1 MKEKMTM
8 KHFGKLFIFALW
20 LMTISACDKD
30 NIYYTGPNYV
40 MFTDSLLDMP
50 VTEDDERIF
59 ELTIGATHTSDIDR
73 NFIVDVDMKRTNA
86 IEGYHFDILSR
97 NVTIKAGERTGKIK
111 LKGYY
116 HHMNVEDSLAITLH
130 FVGNEE
136 YSSELYNNWTNVRLY
151 KCMPFNIDDYTGNM
165 RMTCTFPFSTSTVT
179 KFLVT
184 TEKKNDS
191 TLIVKSPFD
200 DSHNLILKFHTA
212 KDNPFDTTIDMTE
225 QIAFTD
231 SYYGEVA
238 MSTID
243 GVDSYYL
250 PSERAFVLILNVFIP
265 KIGSFGN
272 YYYIFEWVTPEQ
284 AEAEKNGI
292 SNPY

>member
-1 MKEKMTM
+1 MKQIYKLLLLAFWLISLTACEKDEI
-8 KHFGKLFIFALW
+8 H
-20 LMTISACDKD
+20 
-30 NIYYTGPNYV
+30 YTGPNYV
-40 MFTDSLLDMP
+40 MFADSLFDMP
-50 VTEDDERIF
+50 VTENEEKTF
-59 ELTIGATHTSDIDR
+59 EVIIGATHTSDIDR
-73 NFIVDVDMKRTNA
+73 TYIVDVDMKRTNA

-97 NVTIKAGERTGKIK
+97 NVTIKAGERTGKVV

-116 HHMNVEDSLAITLH
+116 NHMDVKDSLAVTLR
-130 FVGNEE
+130 FLDNENGFT
-136 YSSELYNNWTNVRLY
+136 ELYNDWANIRLH
-151 KCMPFNIDDYTGNM
+151 KCMPFHINDYTGNM
-165 RMTCTFPFSTSTVT
+165 RLTCTFPFSTTQVT

-184 TEKKNDS
+184 TEQKNDS

-200 DSHNLILKFHTA
+200 DSHDLTLKFHTA
-212 KDNPFDTTIDMTE
+212 KDNPFDTTIEMTE

-250 PSERAFVLILNVFIP
+250 PSDRAFVLILNVFIP
-265 KIGSFGN
+265 KVGSFGD

-292 SNPY
+292 TNPY

>member
-1 MKEKMTM
+1 MKYISK
-8 KHFGKLFIFALW
+8 FFIFALW
-20 LMTISACDKD
+20 LMTVVACDNDK
-30 NIYYTGPNYV
+30 IYFTGPNYV
-40 MFTDSLLDMP
+40 MFADSLLDMP
-50 VTEDDERIF
+50 VTENEELLF
-59 ELTIGATHTSDIDR
+59 EVVIGATHTSNVDR
-73 NFIVDVDMKRTNA
+73 NYIVDVDLKRTNA
-86 IEGYHFDILSR
+86 IEGYHFDIISR
-97 NVTIKAGERTGKIK
+97 NVTIKAGERTTKVL

-116 HHMNVEDSLAITLH
+116 HHMNVEDSLAVTLC
-130 FVGNEE
+130 FLGNEDE
-136 YSSELYNNWTNVRLY
+136 FTELYNDWTNVRLH

-165 RMTCTFPFSTSTVT
+165 RMTCTFPFSTSSVT
-179 KFLVT
+179 TFLVT

-200 DSHNLILKFHTA
+200 DSHNLTLKFHTA
-212 KDNPFDTTIDMTE
+212 KDDPFDTTIDMTE

-238 MSTID
+238 MSNIE

>member
-1 MKEKMTM
+1 M
-8 KHFGKLFIFALW
+8 KHLRKIFVALC
-20 LMTISACDKD
+20 LLTLVACDNDKL
-30 NIYYTGPNYV
+30 YYSGPNYV
-40 MFTDSLLDMP
+40 MFADSLYDMP
-50 VTEDDERIF
+50 VTEDEDLLF
-59 ELTIGATHTSDIDR
+59 EIPIASTQTSDYDR
-73 NFIVDVDMKRTNA
+73 NYIIDIDMKRTNA

-97 NVTIKAGERTGKIK
+97 NVTIKAGERSAKVL

-116 HHMNVEDSLAITLH
+116 NHMNVSDSLAVTLQ
-130 FVGNEE
+130 FLGNEDHF
-136 YSSELYNNWTNVRLY
+136 SALYNDWTNIRLH
-151 KCMPFNIDDYTGNM
+151 KCMPFDIDDYTGNM
-165 RMTCTFPFSTSTVT
+165 RLTCTFPFSTSQVT

-200 DSHNLILKFHTA
+200 DTHDLTLKFHTA
-212 KDNPFDTTIDMTE
+212 KNDPFDTTIDMVE

-250 PSERAFVLILNVFIP
+250 PSDRAFVLILNVFIP
-265 KIGSFGN
+265 KVGSFGN

-292 SNPY
+292 TNPY

>member
-1 MKEKMTM
+1 MKYISK
-8 KHFGKLFIFALW
+8 FFIFALW
-20 LMTISACDKD
+20 LMTVVACDNDK
-30 NIYYTGPNYV
+30 IYFTGPNYV
-40 MFTDSLLDMP
+40 MFADSLLDMP
-50 VTEDDERIF
+50 VTENEELLF
-59 ELTIGATHTSDIDR
+59 EVVIGATHTSNVDR
-73 NFIVDVDMKRTNA
+73 NYIVDVDLKRTNA
-86 IEGYHFDILSR
+86 IEGYHFDIISR
-97 NVTIKAGERTGKIK
+97 NVTIKAGERTTKVL

-116 HHMNVEDSLAITLH
+116 HHMNVEDSLAVTLC
-130 FVGNEE
+130 FLGNEDE
-136 YSSELYNNWTNVRLY
+136 FTELYNDWTNVRLH

-165 RMTCTFPFSTSTVT
+165 RMTCTFPFSTSSVT
-179 KFLVT
+179 TFLVT

-200 DSHNLILKFHTA
+200 DSHNLTLKFHTA
-212 KDNPFDTTIDMTE
+212 KDDPFDTTIDMTE

-238 MSTID
+238 MSTIE

>member
-1 MKEKMTM
+1 MKYIS
-8 KHFGKLFIFALW
+8 KLFIISLW
-20 LMTISACDKD
+20 LMTIVACDNDK
-30 NIYYTGPNYV
+30 IYFTGPNYV
-40 MFTDSLLDMP
+40 MFADSLLDMP
-50 VTEDDERIF
+50 VTENEELLF
-59 ELTIGATHTSDIDR
+59 EVVIGATHTSNVDR
-73 NFIVDVDMKRTNA
+73 NYIVDVDMKRTNA
-86 IEGYHFDILSR
+86 IEGYHFDIISR
-97 NVTIKAGERTGKIK
+97 NVTIKAGERTTKVL

-116 HHMNVEDSLAITLH
+116 HHMNVEDSLAVTLC
-130 FVGNEE
+130 FLGNEDE
-136 YSSELYNNWTNVRLY
+136 FTELYNDWTNVRLH
-151 KCMPFNIDDYTGNM
+151 KCMPFNIDDYIGDM
-165 RMTCTFPFSTSTVT
+165 RMTCTFPFSTSSVT
-179 KFLVT
+179 TFLVT

-200 DSHNLILKFHTA
+200 DSHNLTLRFHTA
-212 KDNPFDTTIDMTE
+212 KDDPFDTTIDMTE

-238 MSTID
+238 MSTIE

>member
-1 MKEKMTM
+1 M
-8 KHFGKLFIFALW
+8 KHLRKIFVALC
-20 LMTISACDKD
+20 LLTLVACDNDKL
-30 NIYYTGPNYV
+30 YYSGPNYV
-40 MFTDSLLDMP
+40 MFADSLYDMP
-50 VTEDDERIF
+50 VTEDEDLLF
-59 ELTIGATHTSDIDR
+59 EIPIASTQTSDYDR
-73 NFIVDVDMKRTNA
+73 NYIIDIDMKRTNA

-97 NVTIKAGERTGKIK
+97 NVTIKAGERSAKVL

-116 HHMNVEDSLAITLH
+116 NHMNVSDSLAVTLH
-130 FVGNEE
+130 FVGNEDHF
-136 YSSELYNNWTNVRLY
+136 STLYDDWANIRLH
-151 KCMPFNIDDYTGNM
+151 KCMPFDIDDYTGNM
-165 RMTCTFPFSTSTVT
+165 RLTCTFPFSTSQVT

-200 DSHNLILKFHTA
+200 DTHDLTLKFHTA
-212 KDNPFDTTIDMTE
+212 KNDPFDTTIDMVE

-250 PSERAFVLILNVFIP
+250 PSDRAFVLILNVFIP
-265 KIGSFGN
+265 KVGFFGN

-292 SNPY
+292 TNPY

>member
-1 MKEKMTM
+1 MKYIS
-8 KHFGKLFIFALW
+8 KLFIISLW
-20 LMTISACDKD
+20 LMTIVACDNDK
-30 NIYYTGPNYV
+30 IYFTGPNYV
-40 MFTDSLLDMP
+40 MFADSLLDMP
-50 VTEDDERIF
+50 VTENEELLF
-59 ELTIGATHTSDIDR
+59 EVVIGATHTSSVDR
-73 NFIVDVDMKRTNA
+73 NYIVDVDMKRTNA
-86 IEGYHFDILSR
+86 IEGYHFDIISR
-97 NVTIKAGERTGKIK
+97 NVTIKAGERTTKVL

-116 HHMNVEDSLAITLH
+116 HHMNVEDSLAVTLC
-130 FVGNEE
+130 FLGNEDE
-136 YSSELYNNWTNVRLY
+136 FTELYNDWTNVRLH
-151 KCMPFNIDDYTGNM
+151 KCMPFNIDDYTGDM
-165 RMTCTFPFSTSTVT
+165 RMTCTFPFSTSSVT
-179 KFLVT
+179 TFLVT

-200 DSHNLILKFHTA
+200 DSHNLTLRFHTA
-212 KDNPFDTTIDMTE
+212 KDDPFDTTIDMTE

-238 MSTID
+238 MSTIE

>member
-1 MKEKMTM
+1 MREKKTM
-8 KHFGKLFIFALW
+8 KYLSKFLIFTLW
-20 LMTISACDKD
+20 LMTMVACDKD
-30 NIYYTGPNYV
+30 NIYYTGPNYI

-50 VTEDDERIF
+50 VTEDEEMLF
-59 ELTIGATHTSDIDR
+59 ELTIAATHTSDIDR
-73 NFIVDVDMKRTNA
+73 NYIVDVDMKRTNA

-97 NVTIKAGERTGKIK
+97 NVTIKAGERTGKVK

-116 HHMNVEDSLAITLH
+116 NHLSVNDSLAVTLF
-130 FVGNEE
+130 FVNNEE
-136 YSSELYNNWTNVRLY
+136 KFSELYNDWTNVRLH

-165 RMTCTFPFSTSTVT
+165 RMTCTFPFSTSSVT
-179 KFLVT
+179 TFLVT

-191 TLIVKSPFD
+191 TLIVNSPFD
-200 DSHNLILKFHTA
+200 DSHNLILKFHTT
-212 KDNPFDTTIDMTE
+212 KDDPFDTTIDMVE

-243 GVDSYYL
+243 GVASYYL
-250 PSERAFVLILNVFIP
+250 PYERAFVLILNVFIP

>member
-1 MKEKMTM
+1 MKYISK
-8 KHFGKLFIFALW
+8 FFIFALW
-20 LMTISACDKD
+20 LMTVVACDNDK
-30 NIYYTGPNYV
+30 IYFTGPNYV
-40 MFTDSLLDMP
+40 MFADSLLDMP
-50 VTEDDERIF
+50 VTENEELLF
-59 ELTIGATHTSDIDR
+59 EVVIGATHTSNVDR
-73 NFIVDVDMKRTNA
+73 NYIVDVDLKRTNA
-86 IEGYHFDILSR
+86 IEGYHFDIISR
-97 NVTIKAGERTGKIK
+97 NVTIKAGERTTKVL

-116 HHMNVEDSLAITLH
+116 HHMNVEDSLAVTLC
-130 FVGNEE
+130 FLGNEDE
-136 YSSELYNNWTNVRLY
+136 FTELYNDWTNVRLH

-165 RMTCTFPFSTSTVT
+165 RMTCTFPFSTTSVT
-179 KFLVT
+179 TFLVT

-200 DSHNLILKFHTA
+200 DSHNLTLKFHTA
-212 KDNPFDTTIDMTE
+212 KDDPFDTTIDMTE

-238 MSTID
+238 MSTIEC
-243 GVDSYYL
+243 VDSYYL

>member
-1 MKEKMTM
+1 MKYISK
-8 KHFGKLFIFALW
+8 FFIFALW
-20 LMTISACDKD
+20 LMTVVACDNDK
-30 NIYYTGPNYV
+30 IYFTGPNYV
-40 MFTDSLLDMP
+40 MFADSLLDMP
-50 VTEDDERIF
+50 VTENEELLF
-59 ELTIGATHTSDIDR
+59 EVVIGATHTSNVDR
-73 NFIVDVDMKRTNA
+73 NYIVDVDLKRTNA
-86 IEGYHFDILSR
+86 IEGYHFDIISR
-97 NVTIKAGERTGKIK
+97 NVTIKAGERTTKVL

-116 HHMNVEDSLAITLH
+116 HHMNVEDSLAVTLC
-130 FVGNEE
+130 FLGNEDE
-136 YSSELYNNWTNVRLY
+136 FTELYNDWTNVRLH

-165 RMTCTFPFSTSTVT
+165 RMTCTFPFSTTSVT
-179 KFLVT
+179 TFLVT

-200 DSHNLILKFHTA
+200 DSHNLTLKFHTA
-212 KDNPFDTTIDMTE
+212 KDDPFDTTIDMTE

-238 MSTID
+238 MSTIE

>member
-1 MKEKMTM
+1 MRHIKY
-8 KHFGKLFIFALW
+8 IFFMAACLVI
-20 LMTISACDKD
+20 MASCENNTIHYD
-30 NIYYTGPNYV
+30 GPDYIV
-40 MFTDSLLDMP
+40 FTDSLLDMP
-50 VTEDDERIF
+50 VTEDEEELF
-59 ELTIGATHTSDIDR
+59 EVTFGTAHAADKDLNYMVDIDLR
-73 NFIVDVDMKRTNA
+73 RTNA
-86 IEGYHFDILSR
+86 IEGYHFDIVSR
-97 NVTIKAGERTGKIK
+97 NVTIKAGERMGTVK

-116 HHMNVEDSLAITLH
+116 NHMNINDSLAVTLKLLDME
-130 FVGNEE
+130 GKTPEM
-136 YSSELYNNWTNVRLY
+136 YNDWTRVRLH
-151 KCMPFNIDDYTGNM
+151 KCMPFNLDDYTGNM
-165 RMTCTFPFSTSTVT
+165 RLSCTFPFSTSTVT

-200 DSHNLILKFHTA
+200 DAHDLTLKFHTA
-212 KDNPFDTTIDMTE
+212 RQNPFDTTIDMVE

-243 GVDSYYL
+243 GVASYYL
-250 PSERAFVLILNVFIP
+250 PADRAFVLILNVFIP

-272 YYYIFEWVTPEQ
+272 YYYIFEWVSPEQ

-292 SNPY
+292 STPY